1 MNGFRI
7 IYNLLL
13 FVVKNKMQTQ
23 MQTQMQEHQENMEG
37 YDNRFIE
44 TKNNKV
50 SLSKIISNNK
60 KFDLLTLLQNQH
72 IHYLEKMQKL
82 EMLREKSYNMDLS
95 AGGLFDDWNLQHL

>member
-13 FVVKNKMQTQ
+13 FVVKNNMQ
-23 MQTQMQEHQENMEG
+23 MQTHVKMQEHQENMEG

-44 TKNNKV
+44 TKNSKV

-60 KFDLLTLLQNQH
+60 KFELLTLLQNQH

-95 AGGLFDDWNLQHL
+95 AGGLFDDWNLENL